1 MYRKMIISKQGQEPM
16 KVHYEAG
23 GKCIDN
29 KEYEDFFS
37 HFTPNFDFSLVDKIT
52 QDFSKDIVPSFKNS
66 KYFTNDDLKNLVR
79 PFKDD
84 YVIERPTKKDPL
96 TYFKPKTRRHRKNN
110 RNKNN
115 NKNKNKNKNK
125 NNKNIRKSKKNK
137 TKKNG
142 NKKSGNK
149 KSGNKK

>member
-96 TYFKPKTRRHRKNN
+96 TYFNPKTRRHHKKK
-110 RNKNN
+110 RNNN